1 MSAEQVPCGGRKGAL
16 NPRGSAYVRTVITSV
31 GRDLGTVQH
40 LRDALEPVQPDH
52 DDLQRVP
59 LAGED
64 AYTVVAVPDYLA
76 DAFRGDKES
85 VTHPYKPVPETA
97 KQKTYGNYY
106 ATLFALRTP
115 ETILQH

>member
-1 MSAEQVPCGGRKGAL
+1 V
-16 NPRGSAYVRTVITSV
+16 
-31 GRDLGTVQH
+31 GTVQH

-59 LAGED
+59 HAGED
-64 AYTVVAVPDYLA
+64 AYAVVAVPDYLA
-76 DAFRGDKES
+76 DAFRCDKES
-85 VTHPYKPVPETA
+85 VTHPYKLVPETA

-115 ETILQH
+115 GDHSAALTLLWNKEGGQWKIIAYELVTP